1 MSTENDKKKSIAK
14 IKQAFDQKTYDNVGL
29 RYKRGIKN
37 IVGYIA
43 AEKDVTISD
52 IFRNALE
59 QYMENITGKTIIQD
73 IEPDIDMLLR
83 VVHRPESGSTKYYIY
98 KSDFNELLDLRNR
111 AEENFNEQ
119 VVSEN
124 DLKKMFKAADSPF
137 DTITRTLAKD
147 EEWFWTDSSIYD
159 TLYMLVYQ
167 AHK

>member
-43 AEKDVTISD
+43 TEKGITISD

-59 QYMENITGKTIIQD
+59 QYIENTTGKNLIQD
-73 IEPDIDMLLR
+73 IESDIDMLLR
-83 VVHRPESGSTKYYIY
+83 VVHRPESGSTKYYVY
-98 KSDFNELLDLRNR
+98 KSDFNELLNLRNR
-111 AEENFNEQ
+111 AENNCKEKVITEIN
-119 VVSEN
+119 
-124 DLKKMFKAADSPF
+124 LKKMFKSADSPF
-137 DTITRTLAKD
+137 DTITRVLAKD

-159 TLYMLVYQ
+159 ILYMLVYQ